1 MKKSYLDLTA
11 LILRIGF
18 GALMIPHGL
27 KKLDKLNNPISE
39 LTFTDPLGMGSKNS
53 LIAAAVVELLFPVLV
68 MLGAKVRITTLPLIA
83 TMVIAAFIVHKGDS
97 LSDREP
103 ALLFLFGYVAIWL
116 LGAGKYSVKSL
127 R

>member
-1 MKKSYLDLTA
+1 MKKSYLDIAA
-11 LILRIGF
+11 LVLRLGF
-18 GALMIPHGL
+18 GAMMIPHGL

-39 LTFTDPLGMGSKNS
+39 LTFTDPLGVGSKNS
-53 LIAAAVVELLFPVLV
+53 LIAAAVVELLFPVLI

-83 TMVIAAFIVHKGDS
+83 TMIIAAFVVHQGDS
-97 LSDREP
+97 ISDREP
-103 ALLFLFGYVAIWL
+103 ALLFLFGYVAIWF

>member
-1 MKKSYLDLTA
+1 MKKSYLDIAA
-11 LILRIGF
+11 LVLRLGF
-18 GALMIPHGL
+18 GAMMIPHGL
-27 KKLDKLNNPISE
+27 KKIDKLNNPISE
-39 LTFTDPLGMGSKNS
+39 LTFTDPLGVGSKNS

-83 TMVIAAFIVHKGDS
+83 TMIIAAFVVHQGDS
-97 LSDREP
+97 ISDREP
-103 ALLFLFGYVAIWL
+103 ALLFLFGYVAIWF

>member
-1 MKKSYLDLTA
+1 MKKRYLDLSA
-11 LILRIGF
+11 LILRLGF
-18 GALMIPHGL
+18 GAMMIPHGL

-39 LTFTDPLGMGSKNS
+39 FTFSDPLGIGSKNS
-53 LIAAAVVELLFPVLV
+53 LIAVTVVELLFPVLV
-68 MLGAKVRITTLPLIA
+68 ILGAKVRITTLPLIA
-83 TMVIAAFIVHKGDS
+83 TMVIAAFVVHQGDS

-103 ALLFLFGYVAIWL
+103 ALLFLCGYVAIWL